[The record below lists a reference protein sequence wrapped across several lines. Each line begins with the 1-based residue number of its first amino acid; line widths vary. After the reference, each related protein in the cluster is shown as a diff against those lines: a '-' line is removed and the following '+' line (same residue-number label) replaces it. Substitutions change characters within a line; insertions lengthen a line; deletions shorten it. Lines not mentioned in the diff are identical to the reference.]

1 MYGAT
6 GAERAKRGTVR
17 GATEGDPIC
26 GATEGSTVPGEVI
39 AGYVG

>member
-6 GAERAKRGTVR
+6 RAERGKGGTVR
-17 GATEGDPIC
+17 GATEGDPVRD
-26 GATEGSTVPGEVI
+26 ATEGSTVPGEVI